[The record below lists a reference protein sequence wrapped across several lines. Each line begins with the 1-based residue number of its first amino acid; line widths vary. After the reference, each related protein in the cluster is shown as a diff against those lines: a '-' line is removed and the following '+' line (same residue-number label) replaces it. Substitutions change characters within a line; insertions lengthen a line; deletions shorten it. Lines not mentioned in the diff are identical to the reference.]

1 MSGEFSRY
9 PVSPETIWGHA
20 DSVSAVAGDVEW
32 LGSEIHGAHRRA
44 QQGVAGLLEQ
54 PMVAAEQPV
63 AGKVSRWLQSAVFA
77 GGAIRRFG
85 DAVYTYNTGIDDL
98 NRRWEEAVANR
109 FGVAAPDTSG
119 AGTLLEEIRILTDYA
134 NQVAAARR
142 AYWQELER
150 ERVSVLEAALDEA
163 AQEVA
168 GLLDAGPED
177 EKSVLTLFQAGALPM
192 AAPLVF
198 PEVRFDE
205 VDPALLYTN
214 LINSGRMPDVASMSD
229 EELDGWLRN
238 HPDAADQLAVVLL
251 LTGELTYRAGAGGA
265 SDRPVR
271 RLAGGAGTGDA
282 ARPARASPRSPPA
295 CAAGEDQRPVRG
307 DREYDRG

>member
-32 LGSEIHGAHRRA
+32 LGSEVHGAHRRA

-63 AGKVSRWLQSAVFA
+63 AGKVSRWLQLAVFA

-119 AGTLLEEIRILTDYA
+119 AGTHR
-134 NQVAAARR
+134 
-142 AYWQELER
+142 W
-150 ERVSVLEAALDEA
+150 
-163 AQEVA
+163 
-168 GLLDAGPED
+168 
-177 EKSVLTLFQAGALPM
+177 K
-192 AAPLVF
+192 
-198 PEVRFDE
+198 
-205 VDPALLYTN
+205 
-214 LINSGRMPDVASMSD
+214 
-229 EELDGWLRN
+229 
-238 HPDAADQLAVVLL
+238 
-251 LTGELTYRAGAGGA
+251 
-265 SDRPVR
+265 
-271 RLAGGAGTGDA
+271 
-282 ARPARASPRSPPA
+282 RS
-295 CAAGEDQRPVRG
+295 
-307 DREYDRG
+307 